1 MLNGKSDKDEF
12 KIPLNDMELYAA
24 YVVKTVSQNNRS
36 ALAVLKD
43 VLSKINP
50 YTSYGEGERKSIN
63 T

>member
-50 YTSYGEGERKSIN
+50 YTSYG
-63 T
+63 